1 MNKLRIYVS
10 SLSDYNA
17 GVLHGRWID
26 AIQPSENVRE
36 EIKEMLAESKQEIA
50 EDFAIHDT
58 EGFGSIPIS
67 EYDDIENVC
76 KIAEY
81 ISNSEYST
89 DLISAVYNHLG
100 TCTIENVIDFLTD
113 NYAGCYESLY
123 DYAYEYCENCDYLNS
138 VPKQFRY
145 YIDFEKYA
153 KDLEIG
159 GDIFTIETRYNEIHV
174 FYNN

>member
-26 AIQPSENVRE
+26 AIQPYENVIE

-89 DLISAVYNHLG
+89 D
-100 TCTIENVIDFLTD
+100 VIDFLTD